1 MHSKLIFT
9 VLKIYLVKFFFKKLH
24 YVIIINFYL
33 FKLIN
38 QALLKVAVRLENQTS
53 GEVFTRAIVDAYP
66 GETVESVIDSSRFF
80 FNRTVLVFNYLN

>member
-80 FNRTVLVFNYLN
+80 LTGLF